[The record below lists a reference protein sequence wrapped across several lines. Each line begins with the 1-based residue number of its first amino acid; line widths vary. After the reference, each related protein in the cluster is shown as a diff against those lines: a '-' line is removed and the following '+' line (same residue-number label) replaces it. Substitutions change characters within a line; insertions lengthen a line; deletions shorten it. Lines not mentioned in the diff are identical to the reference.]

1 MINLTE
7 VKKHPQII
15 EFIKQTEKVL
25 SALSYTDHGFRHSNL
40 VADRARIVAKQLGL
54 SKKEGELAAIGGFC
68 HDMANFL
75 SRTYHS
81 YFGALLFHQVFSQD
95 FNSKELTI
103 IMQAISNHD
112 KKVEDMSFAS
122 LISAIVVLSDKS
134 DVHISRVVVK
144 NIDEIKGDIH
154 DRVNYATRM
163 SELKIDKKKKRIILA
178 LRIDTNSVPIMEY
191 FEIFTARMVFCREAA
206 KSLRYDFGLVINKF
220 KLL

>member
-1 MINLTE
+1 MINLIE

-40 VADRARIVAKQLGL
+40 VADRARIIAKQIGL
-54 SKKEGELAAIGGFC
+54 SKKEEELAAIAAFC

-81 YFGALLFHQVFSQD
+81 YFGALLFHQIFSQD
-95 FNSKELTI
+95 FNPKELTT

-112 KKVEDMSFAS
+112 KIVEDMSFAS
-122 LISAIVVLSDKS
+122 SISAIVVLSDKS
-134 DVHISRVVVK
+134 DVHNSRVVTK
-144 NIDEIKGDIH
+144 NMNEIKGDIH

-163 SELKIDKKKKRIILA
+163 SNLKIDKKKKRITLV
-178 LRIDTNSVPIMEY
+178 LRINTNSVPVMEY

-206 KSLRYDFGLVINKF
+206 KSLGYDFGLVINKF